1 MFPAARGA
9 ARRDLQRVRAA
20 RQEVQ
25 EAAALLPPPLGTRRG
40 RQVSRDWWTAG
51 HVTSVLTSDWS
62 RAGPGVKNFVRER
75 RRESCR
81 ERCFKKKHV
90 YRRKPRPRDTNGI
103 SGPSSDPEL
112 DSDVDTAAPATRG
125 SSAGPWHPI
134 HSNSDIIHGIIP
146 HPHLVL

>member
-25 EAAALLPPPLGTRRG
+25 EAAALLPSPLGTRRG
-40 RQVSRDWWTAG
+40 RQVSRDWRTAG
-51 HVTSVLTSDWS
+51 HVISILTSDWS

-90 YRRKPRPRDTNGI
+90 YRRKPRPGHVP
-103 SGPSSDPEL
+103 GPSSDPEL

-125 SSAGPWHPI
+125 AGAGPWHPI
-134 HSNSDIIHGIIP
+134 QRRYGME
-146 HPHLVL
+146 

>member
-40 RQVSRDWWTAG
+40 RQVSCDWWTAS
-51 HVTSVLTSDWS
+51 HVTAVLTSDWS

-90 YRRKPRPRDTNGI
+90 YRRKPRPGHVP
-103 SGPSSDPEL
+103 GPSSDPEL

-125 SSAGPWHPI
+125 AGAGPWHPI
-134 HSNSDIIHGIIP
+134 QRSYGME
-146 HPHLVL
+146 